1 MEISKKETNFI
12 KWSVVT
18 ILLILNTMPLS
29 AQNSATDIDS
39 VDWAIKKLTKLKV
52 YNLYADNGWGSTP
65 TGWTYQ
71 QIIAKRASDKKL
83 LSLTTAKKPSAV
95 RLAAM
100 YGLILRRNKR
110 CQDIIL
116 KNLNDISSCEIA
128 SCDVSFDEYVEN
140 IFVEWMQN
148 SRDDGLI
155 TKADSVRNDSIIF
168 FTKGSSRL
176 EYVHDLVAKLPCDY
190 KYYNRMKEMYYKERV
205 GYVLMPLVKFK
216 KKADKEL
223 VIKSLKQF
231 SKGMNKEGG
240 YSQRE
245 TIGYTDEALEAVAVW
260 PIKEFRIALTQIR
273 NYELTRQCF
282 DYQRIKLFYLACM
295 AYNDGWAYR
304 FIDETLGKSTKK
316 WGKNN
321 YHWQYFYEAMRQS
334 PHSRFAPLITKYH
347 WTGSFWNPET
357 RDFEDIK

>member
-1 MEISKKETNFI
+1 MKTLERKTNRI
-12 KWSVVT
+12 KWVA
-18 ILLILNTMPLS
+18 IAALLILNTMSLS
-29 AQNSATDIDS
+29 AQKNTTGIDS

-52 YNLYADNGWGSTP
+52 YNLYNNNGWDSTP
-65 TGWTYQ
+65 IGWNYQ

-83 LSLTTAKKPSAV
+83 LSLIAAKEPPAV

-116 KNLNDISSCEIA
+116 KNLNDISSCKLA

-140 IFVEWMQN
+140 IFVEWLQN
-148 SRDDGLI
+148 SREDGLI
-155 TKADSVRNDSIIF
+155 TQADSVRNDSIIF

-176 EYVHDLVAKLPCDY
+176 EYVHELVDRLPCNE
-190 KYYNRMKEMYYKERV
+190 KYYRRMKEMYYKERV

-216 KKADKEL
+216 KKAEKEL
-223 VIKSLKQF
+223 IIRSLKQF
-231 SKGMNKEGG
+231 SKGMDKEGG

-245 TIGYTDEALEAVAVW
+245 TIGNTNDALEAVAVW
-260 PIKEFRIALTQIR
+260 PSKEFRLALTQLR
-273 NYELTRQCF
+273 NYELTRRYI
-282 DYQRIKLFYLACM
+282 DYQRLKLFYLACLE
-295 AYNDGWAYR
+295 YNDSWAYH

-321 YHWQYFYEAMRQS
+321 YHWQYFYEAMRES
-334 PHSRFAPLITKYH
+334 PHPRFAPLIDKYH
-347 WTGSFWNPET
+347 WTGSYLNPET
-357 RDFEDIK
+357 HDFEEIK

>member
-12 KWSVVT
+12 KWGAVT
-18 ILLILNTMPLS
+18 ILLILNAMSLS
-29 AQNSATDIDS
+29 AQKNTTNIDS

-71 QIIAKRASDKKL
+71 QIIAKKASDQKL
-83 LSLTTAKKPSAV
+83 LSLTSAKKPSAV

-100 YGLILRRNKR
+100 RALILRRNKQ
-110 CQDIIL
+110 CQNIIL
-116 KNLNDISSCEIA
+116 KNLNDISSCELA
-128 SCDVSFDEYVEN
+128 SCDVSFEEYVEN
-140 IFVEWMQN
+140 IFVEWIQN
-148 SRDDGLI
+148 SIDEGLI

-176 EYVHDLVAKLPCDY
+176 EYIHDLVTKLPCDY
-190 KYYNRMKEMYYKERV
+190 KYYNRLKEMYNKERV
-205 GYVLMPLVKFK
+205 GYVLMPLLKFK
-216 KKADKEL
+216 KKADKEI

-231 SKGMNKEGG
+231 SKGLDKEGG
-240 YSQRE
+240 YSLRG
-245 TIGYTDEALEAVAVW
+245 TIGYTNEALEAVAVW
-260 PIKEFRIALTQIR
+260 PIKEFRLALTQIR
-273 NYELTRQCF
+273 NYELTRKCF
-282 DYQRIKLFYLACM
+282 DGQRIKLFYLACM

-321 YHWQYFYEAMRQS
+321 DHWQYLYEAMRQS
-334 PHSRFAPLITKYH
+334 PHPRFAPLIKKYH
-347 WTGSFWNPET
+347 WKGSYWNPEKH
-357 RDFEDIK
+357 DFEEIK

>member
-1 MEISKKETNFI
+1 MKILERKTNLI
-12 KWSVVT
+12 KWVA
-18 ILLILNTMPLS
+18 IAALLILNTMSLS
-29 AQNSATDIDS
+29 AQKNTTSIDS
-39 VDWAIKKLTKLKV
+39 VDWAIRKLAKLKI
-52 YNLYADNGWGSTP
+52 YNLFNNNGWDSTP
-65 TGWTYQ
+65 IGWNYQ

-83 LSLTTAKKPSAV
+83 LSLTAAKEPPVV

-100 YGLILRRNKR
+100 YGLILRRNKQ

-116 KNLNDISSCEIA
+116 KNLNDISSCELA

-148 SRDDGLI
+148 SREDGLI

-176 EYVHDLVAKLPCDY
+176 EYVHELVDKLPCNE
-190 KYYNRMKEMYYKERV
+190 KYYRRMKEMYYKERV

-216 KKADKEL
+216 KKAEKNL
-223 VIKSLKQF
+223 IIRSLKPF
-231 SKGMNKEGG
+231 SKGMDKEGG

-245 TIGYTDEALEAVAVW
+245 TIGNTNDALEAVAVW
-260 PIKEFRIALTQIR
+260 PNKEFRLALTQLR
-273 NYELTRQCF
+273 NYELTRKYF
-282 DYQRIKLFYLACM
+282 DYQRLKLFYLACLE
-295 AYNDGWAYR
+295 YNDAWAYH

-321 YHWQYFYEAMRQS
+321 YHWQYFYEAMRES
-334 PHSRFAPLITKYH
+334 PHSRFAPLIDKYH
-347 WTGSFWNPET
+347 WKGSYWNPEKQ
-357 RDFEDIK
+357 DFEEIK